1 MSFASN
7 AGINGLLGMMNFYKL
22 PDSYLSDY
30 MTRINRV
37 ELSSV
42 NQTMRD
48 TLNPDKFLIV
58 TVGED
63 DPWNKSKAKK

>member
-1 MSFASN
+1 
-7 AGINGLLGMMNFYKL
+7 
-22 PDSYLSDY
+22 